1 MVCCTKCGLDKP
13 PSAFSPG
20 KRSDGLQ
27 SRCKRCFADAR
38 AVVRRERPEHV
49 RAQTEASRARH
60 PDAWKIRY
68 EKNKEAEKQRK
79 AEYYKANKD
88 LIRARIKGYDRA
100 HPHVRTAITAKRR
113 AKLLRATPPW
123 ACADGIK
130 RVYETAARLTRETGV
145 EHEVD
150 HIIPLQGRLVSG
162 LHCEANLQAIPK
174 TENRKKG
181 ARAPA

>member
-38 AVVRRERPEHV
+38 AIVRRESPERV

-68 EKNKEAEKQRK
+68 RKNKEAERARK
-79 AEYYKANKD
+79 AEYYKANRD
-88 LIRARIKGYDRA
+88 LIRARIAKY
-100 HPHVRTAITAKRR
+100 HQSKPYVRTAITAKRR
-113 AKLLRATPPW
+113 AKLLQATPPW
-123 ACADGIK
+123 ACADEIK
-130 RVYETAARLTRETGV
+130 RVYELAARLTRETGV

-150 HIIPLQGRLVSG
+150 HIFPLQGRLVSG
-162 LHCEANLQAIPK
+162 LHCEANLRAIPK
-174 TENRKKG
+174 VENRKKG
-181 ARAPA
+181 AKAPA